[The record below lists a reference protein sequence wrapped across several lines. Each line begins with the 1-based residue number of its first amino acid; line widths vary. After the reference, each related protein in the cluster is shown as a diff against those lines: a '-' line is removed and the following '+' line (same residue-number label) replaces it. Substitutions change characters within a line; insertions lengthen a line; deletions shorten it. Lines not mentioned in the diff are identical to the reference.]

1 MEGQSA
7 DILSSLLPLVAL
19 FAIFYFLIIRPQQ
32 KQAKAHKD
40 MIAGLKKGDKIVTN
54 GGLIVEVVK
63 VEETY
68 FLIKN
73 SDNSEMKLAKEF
85 VAKCNKYGGNL
96 PDAQGVPEDMLNYA
110 SKHGVAKI
118 NIDTDLRLAMTSTI
132 REFFIEHP
140 EKFDPREYM
149 GPGRT
154 AVKEMV
160 MHKMRDVLGTA
171 GHAKD

>member
-54 GGLIVEVVK
+54 GGLMVEVVK
-63 VEETY
+63 VEDA
-68 FLIKN
+68 FFVVKN

-85 VAKCNKYGGNL
+85 VA
-96 PDAQGVPEDMLNYA
+96 
-110 SKHGVAKI
+110 
-118 NIDTDLRLAMTSTI
+118 RLIT
-132 REFFIEHP
+132 E
-140 EKFDPREYM
+140 
-149 GPGRT
+149 
-154 AVKEMV
+154 
-160 MHKMRDVLGTA
+160 
-171 GHAKD
+171 